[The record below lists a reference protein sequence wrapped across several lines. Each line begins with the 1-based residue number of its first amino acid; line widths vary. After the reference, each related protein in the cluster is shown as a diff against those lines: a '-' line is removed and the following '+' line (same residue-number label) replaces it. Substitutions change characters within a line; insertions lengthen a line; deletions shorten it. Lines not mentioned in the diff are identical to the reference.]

1 MKNLLLILIFV
12 LSSLNTYS
20 QQNLVPNPSFEDT
33 IQCPINGFI
42 TNCQGWYPY
51 SSSPDYF
58 NSCVPSWYAYAIP
71 NNLHGFQSPASGQA
85 YSGIYTYVEGE
96 TDYSLNREILGS
108 NLVSSLIIGQKYY
121 VSLKVSLGTNTS
133 NTGHSLATNKIG
145 ALFSTVPFSNTNP
158 STIPP
163 IENFAH
169 VYTDSIIKDTIGWT
183 SVFGSF
189 IADSSYSYI
198 SIGNFFKVTSTDTIH
213 LIANNPFTPNSYYY
227 IDDICVSTDS
237 SFCAN
242 FLYTGLESKGVV
254 NKMNV
259 YPNPTSGALKISLPS
274 NNGSSTIEVFNLFGQ
289 SVYYINSKQI
299 SDLDLSFLE
308 DGLYELLISND
319 KNQYTTKVI
328 IQK

>member
-1 MKNLLLILIFV
+1 MKKIIITYLIFAFTN
-12 LSSLNTYS
+12 LFYC
-20 QQNLVPNPSFEDT
+20 QQNLVQNGSFEDMVS
-33 IQCPINGFI
+33 CPINGFI
-42 TNCQGWYPY
+42 TNCQGWYSY

-58 NSCVPSWYAYAIP
+58 NSCVPSLYAYSIP

-85 YSGIYTYVEGE
+85 YSGIYTYIEGE

-121 VSLKVSLGTNTS
+121 VSLKVSLGTNTP

-145 ALFSTVPFSNTNP
+145 ALFSTVPFSNTNS

-169 VYTDSIIKDTIGWT
+169 VYTDSIIKDTINWT
-183 SVFGSF
+183 TVFGSF
-189 IADSSYSYI
+189 IADSFYTHI
-198 SIGNFFKVTSTDTIH
+198 SIGNFFKVNNTDTIH

-242 FLYTGLESKGVV
+242 FLYTGLKSKVVV
-254 NKMNV
+254 NKINV
-259 YPNPTSGALKISLPS
+259 YPNPTCGNLKISLP
-274 NNGSSTIEVFNLFGQ
+274 NNNDSTTIEVFNLFGLR
-289 SVYYINSKQI
+289 VYCINSKQI
-299 SDLDLSFLE
+299 TDLDLSFLE

-319 KNQYTTKVI
+319 KNQYKTKVI